1 MWALGAYR
9 APADGPLP
17 MNIEATLNRLSRL
30 KEYRGRARE
39 VGREMVAE
47 REGME
52 GRDREVNWIKA
63 HYVHV

>member
-1 MWALGAYR
+1 MGAHR

-17 MNIEATLNRLSRL
+17 VNIEATLNRLSRL
-30 KEYRGRARE
+30 KNIERERAHE

-52 GRDREVNWIKA
+52 GRDRG
-63 HYVHV
+63 